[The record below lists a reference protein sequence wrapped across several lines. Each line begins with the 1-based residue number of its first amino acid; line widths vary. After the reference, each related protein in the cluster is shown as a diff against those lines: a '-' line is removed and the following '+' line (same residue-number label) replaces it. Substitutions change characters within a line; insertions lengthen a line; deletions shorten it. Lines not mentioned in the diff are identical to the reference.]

1 MTEERVMTHRDSGP
15 RRTDAEIVARSDAAL
30 RHELDPDTE
39 RLRMLQAYREEIR
52 LACEKLARPYDHLH
66 EGMWVEERLGV
77 LDLVENIV
85 SDLLTQRDNVQ
96 RLQRQLAV
104 FRGDGE

>member
-1 MTEERVMTHRDSGP
+1 
-15 RRTDAEIVARSDAAL
+15 
-30 RHELDPDTE
+30 
-39 RLRMLQAYREEIR
+39 
-52 LACEKLARPYDHLH
+52 
-66 EGMWVEERLGV
+66 V

-85 SDLLTQRDNVQ
+85 SDLLTQRGNVQ